1 MYLCSED
8 NPSLKFPYHLQYY
21 LINSTS
27 STKLPFRIVPLS
39 ADEASSRRRHQV
51 SWSVRVP

>member
-21 LINSTS
+21 LSTLQALQNYRFKLS
-27 STKLPFRIVPLS
+27 HYQQTKRAQGGAIK
-39 ADEASSRRRHQV
+39 
-51 SWSVRVP
+51 

>member
-21 LINSTS
+21 LINFYKLYKTTVSVVPHYQQ
-27 STKLPFRIVPLS
+27 TK
-39 ADEASSRRRHQV
+39 AS
-51 SWSVRVP
+51 